1 MARVLRKHHFRE
13 VIINKTDEDE
23 YSRPGPAVP
32 FLAMVFAL
40 GVLVPLLLM
49 VMPPD
54 GNILLIVLAVV
65 MAAVLVFVIM
75 SVFRDGNYD

>member
-13 VIINKTDEDE
+13 VIINKTDEDDNAR
-23 YSRPGPAVP
+23 SGSGVP
-32 FLAMVFAL
+32 FLVMGLAL
-40 GVLVPLLLM
+40 VVLVPLLVM
-49 VMPPD
+49 VMPD
-54 GNILLIVLAVV
+54 GVSPPLILLAVV